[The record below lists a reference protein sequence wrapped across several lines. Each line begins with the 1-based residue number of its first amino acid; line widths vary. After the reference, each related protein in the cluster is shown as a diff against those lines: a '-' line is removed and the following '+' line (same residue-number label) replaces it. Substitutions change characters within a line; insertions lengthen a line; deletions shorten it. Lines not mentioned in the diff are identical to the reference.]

1 MALPQEKTYTV
12 EDILALPENVRA
24 ELIDGQIYYQATPT
38 RTHQRIIGWLY
49 RKISGHIESKNG
61 TCETI
66 IAPFAVFLSENNK
79 NYLEPDLMV
88 ICDESKITEE
98 GCKGA
103 PDLIIEVVSPST
115 RRNDYNQKLFLYR
128 TAGVREYWIVDR
140 EKNRI
145 TAYDLEKED
154 SIEYTFSDNVKVGMF
169 DDLEIDFSELDI

>member
-1 MALPQEKTYTV
+1 M
-12 EDILALPENVRA
+12 
-24 ELIDGQIYYQATPT
+24 GQIYYQATPT

-140 EKNRI
+140 EKTGSQHMILKKKILLNTPFPI
-145 TAYDLEKED
+145 TSRSE
-154 SIEYTFSDNVKVGMF
+154 FSMIWKLIFQNWIFNKH
-169 DDLEIDFSELDI
+169 LH